1 MKRKIVYICSPFR
14 GEYKKN
20 IERAI
25 KFCEFAGKKGCVPI
39 APHLYFP
46 LFLSDS
52 KPTERAV
59 AINMGKILLKQCDEI
74 WVFGATISE
83 GMKDEIAVAV
93 QNNIPIKY
101 FEAYGRKE

>member
-1 MKRKIVYICSPFR
+1 
-14 GEYKKN
+14 
-20 IERAI
+20 
-25 KFCEFAGKKGCVPI
+25 
-39 APHLYFP
+39 
-46 LFLSDS
+46 
-52 KPTERAV
+52 
-59 AINMGKILLKQCDEI
+59 MGKILLKHCDEI